1 VAGCASLFNE
11 TISITQEEFYVGV
24 SCAETQDTNLFYEL
38 AFPFWGAVNATSYKQ
53 EHRPVG
59 KLYFVF
65 DKLALPKRWRSLQK
79 EGTPKPNHGKIWLEQ
94 H

>member
-1 VAGCASLFNE
+1 M
-11 TISITQEEFYVGV
+11 
-24 SCAETQDTNLFYEL
+24 D
-38 AFPFWGAVNATSYKQ
+38 FPFWGAVNATDFKM

-65 DKLALPKRWRSLQK
+65 NKLEQPKRWRSLQK
-79 EGTPKPNHGKIWLEQ
+79 QGAPKPANGKIWLEQ